1 MLPDIK
7 GGLSALAGVF
17 SRLDALEVSVPRPRW
32 GQVVSANP
40 LTVKFDGAVE
50 AVPVFASLT
59 PVGVDDRVYALFAL
73 RRAVIVGASHAE
85 NTIVAG
91 GRRYPASGSWAV
103 SVSSWAIASDP
114 YAATLQLIAPFVP
127 PEGWAFHCYVL
138 VSSSFTFVDTAAYS
152 EAQNRVQVRVL
163 QRGNNSLTAL
173 SRVGWELVKQ

>member
-32 GQVVSANP
+32 GQVVSTNP

-91 GRRYPASGSWAV
+91 GKRYPASGSWPV
-103 SVSSWAIASDP
+103 SVPSWAIASDP
-114 YAATLQLIAPFVP
+114 FAATLQLIAPFQP
-127 PEGWAFHCYVL
+127 PPGWGFETFPA
-138 VSSSFTFVDTAAYS
+138 VSSSYTWVQTGSYS
-152 EAQNRVQVRVL
+152 EATNRLQVRVL
-163 QRGNNSLTAL
+163 QRGSNSLTAL
-173 SRVGWELVKQ
+173 SRVGWRLTKQ